1 MKINK
6 FKNMNTLP
14 QNILKQGKVNY
25 FIEAPEDADPEEYKK
40 KQIELDLFGKRI
52 KPITENTL
60 IEFVCHKYQI

>member
-1 MKINK
+1 
-6 FKNMNTLP
+6 MNTLP

-60 IEFVCHKYQI
+60 IECVSQISNKKLCHEN